1 MSRSP
6 SSTPSG
12 QGSPPGRD
20 TAPETSQ
27 VPGAVGAPAAEST
40 AESIPGSAA
49 PDEQAAAPELPLLAA
64 PADGLPALTDSPEA
78 LAAVVEALAAGTGPV
93 AVDAERASGYRYG
106 QDAQLVQLRRE
117 GAGTILID
125 PRALPDLSSVSEAL
139 GDTEWVLHAANQ
151 DLPCLTAVGLR
162 PGGELFDTE
171 LGGRLAGYERVG
183 LGAVVERLLGVRLA
197 KEHSAVDWSTRP
209 LPEPWL
215 LYAALDVELLVDL
228 RDALAADL
236 AAQGKLEW
244 ARQEFAAVRDA
255 PPTPARVDPWRRTSG
270 LHAVR
275 QRRQLAAVRELW
287 LSRDELAR
295 KRDTAPG
302 RILPDRAVV
311 AAAQAMPTSARELA
325 ALPVFSG
332 PANRRLGT
340 RWLEALDRAR
350 ALPEGQLPPHSL
362 PTEGPPP
369 PRAWKDRDP
378 EAAERLTRAR
388 TALTEL
394 SEEVRVPLENLLS
407 PDAVR
412 RLCWQPPADTSE
424 AGVSAWLAD
433 TGARPW
439 QRELT
444 AGVLSRALHG

>member
-6 SSTPSG
+6 SSTESG
-12 QGSPPGRD
+12 HG
-20 TAPETSQ
+20 TAPETPE
-27 VPGAVGAPAAEST
+27 VPGAVAAPADDAV
-40 AESIPGSAA
+40 
-49 PDEQAAAPELPLLAA
+49 ELPLLAA
-64 PADGLPALTDSPEA
+64 PADGLPALTDTPEA
-78 LAAVVEALAAGTGPV
+78 LAAVVEALGAGSGPV

-117 GAGTILID
+117 GAGTVLVD
-125 PRALPDLSSVSEAL
+125 PRAVPDLSALGAAL
-139 GDTEWVLHAANQ
+139 GDAEWVLHAANQ
-151 DLPCLTAVGLR
+151 DLACLAAVGLR
-162 PGGELFDTE
+162 PGGDLFDTE
-171 LGGRLAGYERVG
+171 LGGRIAGYQRVG

-215 LYAALDVELLVDL
+215 MYAALDVELLVDL

-255 PPTPARVDPWRRTSG
+255 PPAPPRTDPWRRTSG

-302 RILPDRAVV
+302 RVLPDRAVV
-311 AAAQAMPTSARELA
+311 AAAQAMPTTTRELA

-332 PANRRLGT
+332 PANRRLGA

-350 ALPEGQLPPHSL
+350 ALPEAQLPPHSL
-362 PTEGPPP
+362 PTDGPPP

-378 EAAERLTRAR
+378 EAAERLARAR
-388 TALTEL
+388 AALTDL
-394 SEEVRVPLENLLS
+394 SEELSVPLENLLS

-412 RLCWQPPADTSE
+412 RLCWQPPADATQD
-424 AGVSAWLAD
+424 GVTAWLAD
-433 TGARPW
+433 AGARPW

-444 AGVLSRALHG
+444 AGVLARALHG